1 MVFEFLVRVGD
12 YVMCL
17 VITAQ
22 RTVYCI
28 LHHLEEKGQF
38 KLKAAYPQGPRAQVN
53 ASGMHF
59 FCIATFLNSSGIK
72 FNQHVDCSLSFVH
85 QIGFSPKRNDA
96 ALNVS

>member
-12 YVMCL
+12 CVMCL

-28 LHHLEEKGQF
+28 LHQMQTSRRSYLEEKGQF
-38 KLKAAYPQGPRAQVN
+38 KLKAAYPH
-53 ASGMHF
+53 ASGAF
-59 FCIATFLNSSGIK
+59 FLYRDFFELEW
-72 FNQHVDCSLSFVH
+72 NQHFDCSLSFVH